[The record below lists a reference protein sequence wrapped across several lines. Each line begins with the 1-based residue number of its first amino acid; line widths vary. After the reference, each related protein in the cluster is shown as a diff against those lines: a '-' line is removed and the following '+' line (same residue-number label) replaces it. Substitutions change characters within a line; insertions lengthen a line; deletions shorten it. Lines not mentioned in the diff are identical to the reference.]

1 MLSFD
6 FDKESVFE
14 TNIEEMS
21 TEFLEQATD
30 EFVVKFLVSF
40 FGEEG
45 LKKLSE
51 DDQAR
56 FATVL
61 ICDRF
66 IKMMYERSV
75 RFTERQNKVDWL
87 NSLIDR

>member
-6 FDKESVFE
+6 RESVFE
-14 TNIEEMS
+14 TSLEEMS

-40 FGEEG
+40 FGEEA
-45 LKKLSE
+45 LMKLSE

-56 FATVL
+56 LTVVL
-61 ICDRF
+61 VCDRF
-66 IKMMYERSV
+66 IKMMHERSL
-75 RFTERQNKVDWL
+75 RFAERQTQVDWL

>member
-14 TNIEEMS
+14 TSIEEMS
-21 TEFLEQATD
+21 SEFLEQATD

-40 FGEEG
+40 FGEEA

-66 IKMMYERSV
+66 IKMMYERSL
-75 RFTERQNKVDWL
+75 RFAERQTQVDWL